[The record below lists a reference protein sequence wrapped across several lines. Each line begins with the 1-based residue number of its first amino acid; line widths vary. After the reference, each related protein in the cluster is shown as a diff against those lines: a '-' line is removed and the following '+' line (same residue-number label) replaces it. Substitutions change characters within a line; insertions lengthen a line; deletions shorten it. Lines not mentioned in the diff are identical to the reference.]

1 MDFDPQVARHQPDD
15 PLDLGR
21 LEPLTGI
28 DPALAE
34 PVETQAAIRI
44 DHHLDDRRVVER
56 GADRRPHGGAQH
68 GPLARPALGM
78 AVVAA
83 HGPPS
88 SATYRASSPLATVR
102 SEEH

>member
-1 MDFDPQVARHQPDD
+1 MDFDPQVARHQTDD

-44 DHHLDDRRVVER
+44 DHHLDDRRVGER

-68 GPLARPALGM
+68 GPLASPALGM

-83 HGPPS
+83 HRS
-88 SATYRASSPLATVR
+88 DEHTYEIQSLMSISYAALR
-102 SEEH
+102 